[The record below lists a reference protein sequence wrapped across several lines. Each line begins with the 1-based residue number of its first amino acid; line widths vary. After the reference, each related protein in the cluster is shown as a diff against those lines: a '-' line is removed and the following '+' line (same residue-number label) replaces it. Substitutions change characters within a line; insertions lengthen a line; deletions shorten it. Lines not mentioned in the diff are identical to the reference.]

1 MLYRTSGADGAVV
14 REAYRIERNT
24 TWSAVD
30 RRHVMVCVEKGAV
43 RFEIEGHE
51 YVAAAGEQIFIPS
64 GTVYTRS
71 PVDHCAATI
80 CYLRFE
86 IGNAFSEVQRSEA
99 YGGDDGACLLLKNHI
114 SGGNAALEVSNRIL
128 EAVSDGR
135 SVMQRMADMMLAQ
148 LLYMLSAE
156 TVRTLENTQPSATEN
171 EKLFRL
177 REALKYIRAHYTSTI
192 ELNDLTE
199 CCGISKQHLIRLFR
213 KETGMTPIRYVNYY
227 RMSRA
232 RLLIRDHPD
241 LHIEEIAREMGYGNP
256 HYFSRLFTSVIGQT
270 PSQCR
275 EKVIQAESSD
285 RAVLTQRADEI

>member
-1 MLYRTSGADGAVV
+1 MLYRANGADGAFV
-14 REAYRIERNT
+14 REAYRITRDT

-30 RRHVMVCVEKGAV
+30 RRHVLVCVEKGIV
-43 RFEIEGHE
+43 RFGIEGHE
-51 YVAAAGEQIFIPS
+51 YAAAEGDQIYIPS
-64 GTVYTRS
+64 GSVYTRS
-71 PVDHCAATI
+71 PAGHGAATI

-86 IGNAFSEVQRSEA
+86 TGKPFSEVYRSEA
-99 YGGDDGACLLLKNHI
+99 YGEEGGACLLLKNHI
-114 SGGNAALEVSNRIL
+114 SGGKAALGLAERIL

-135 SVMQRMADMMLAQ
+135 AVMRRMADMMLAE

-156 TVRTLENTQPSATEN
+156 TVRSLENVRPSATEN
-171 EKLFRL
+171 EKLFRV

-192 ELNDLTE
+192 GLNDLTE

-213 KETGMTPIRYVNYY
+213 QETGMTPIRYVNYY

-232 RLLIRDHPD
+232 RLLIRDRPD
-241 LHIEEIAREMGYGNP
+241 LRIEEIAQEMGYGNP

-285 RAVLTQRADEI
+285 RSVLTRHAGDI